1 MTCRIGILGT
11 GSYLPATILTNDELE
26 RILDTTAQKIMDLTG
41 IRERRIAT
49 QFAGPQGAWPTA
61 LYEDICKDENTS
73 TMGAV
78 AALRALEQAHISPL
92 QVRYILVATN
102 SQEQIYPSTAIKI
115 QRYIGA
121 EDAIAWDIQASCT
134 GFIFALIDAERHLFV
149 DKHLYGQD
157 HYALVIGSDTM
168 SRTVSRL
175 DRATAIMFA
184 DGAGAV
190 LLGTQAPGC
199 IRSSWLR
206 TQYDSMIQL
215 DTEFKRGH
223 DFDPEERIPKS
234 YIYQEGKPVFRRAP
248 EVMYE
253 ALMEALKRAN
263 LKVSA
268 LDYLITHQANQ
279 RMVRRVADMVGIDI
293 TKVHM
298 SGERY
303 GNTSAATHPVA
314 LDELSGTGKIRRGHL
329 VGLTSFGAGLTW
341 GACIVEW

>member
-11 GSYLPATILTNDELE
+11 GSYLPATVLTNDELE
-26 RILDTTAQKIMDLTG
+26 RILDTTAQKILDLTG

-49 QFAGPQGAWPTA
+49 QYRGPQAEWPTV
-61 LYEDICKDENTS
+61 LFEDLCKDENTS

-78 AALRALEQAHISPL
+78 AALRALEQSHISPQ

-115 QRYIGA
+115 QHYIGA
-121 EDAIAWDIQASCT
+121 ENAIAWDIQASCT
-134 GFIFALIDAERHLFV
+134 GFIFALIDAERQLFA
-149 DKHLYGQD
+149 DHHLYSQD

-168 SRTVSRL
+168 SRTISRL

-190 LLGTQAPGC
+190 LVGTQARGC

-206 TQYDSMIQL
+206 TQYHSMIQL

-223 DFDPEERIPKS
+223 DFDANERIPKS
-234 YIYQEGKPVFRRAP
+234 FIYQEGKPVFRRAP
-248 EVMYE
+248 EVMHE
-253 ALMEALKRAN
+253 ALMEALKRAA
-263 LKVSA
+263 LSVGD

-279 RMVRRVADMVGIDI
+279 RMVRRVAEMTQIDLA
-293 TKVHM
+293 KVHM

-314 LDELSGTGKIRRGHL
+314 LDELNRAENIHPGNLI
-329 VGLTSFGAGLTW
+329 GLTSFGAGLTW
-341 GACIVEW
+341 GACILEW

>member
-11 GSYLPATILTNDELE
+11 GSYLPATVLTNDELE
-26 RILDTTAQKIMDLTG
+26 RILDTTAQKILDLTG

-49 QFAGPQGAWPTA
+49 QYRGPQAEWPTV
-61 LYEDICKDENTS
+61 LFEDLCKDENTS

-78 AALRALEQAHISPL
+78 AALRALEQSHISPQ

-115 QRYIGA
+115 QHYIGA
-121 EDAIAWDIQASCT
+121 ENAIAWDIQASCT
-134 GFIFALIDAERHLFV
+134 GFIFALIDAERQLFA
-149 DKHLYGQD
+149 DHHLYSQD

-168 SRTVSRL
+168 SRTISRL

-190 LLGTQAPGC
+190 LVGTQARGC

-206 TQYDSMIQL
+206 TQYHSMIQL

-223 DFDPEERIPKS
+223 DFDANERIPKS
-234 YIYQEGKPVFRRAP
+234 FIYQEGKPVFRRAP
-248 EVMYE
+248 EVMHE
-253 ALMEALKRAN
+253 ALMEALKRAA
-263 LKVSA
+263 LSVGD

-279 RMVRRVADMVGIDI
+279 RMVRRVAEMTQIDLA
-293 TKVHM
+293 KVHM

-314 LDELSGTGKIRRGHL
+314 LDELNRTEKIHPSNL
-329 VGLTSFGAGLTW
+329 IGLTSFGAGLTW
-341 GACIVEW
+341 GACILEW

>member
-1 MTCRIGILGT
+1 MTCRIGILST
-11 GSYLPATILTNDELE
+11 GSYLPATVLTNDALE
-26 RILDTTAQKIMDLTG
+26 QILDTTAQKIFDLTG

-49 QFAGPQGAWPTA
+49 QYSGPQGEWPTF
-61 LYEDICKDENTS
+61 LYEDLCKDETTS

-78 AALRALEQAHISPL
+78 AALGALQQANVSPL

-115 QRYIGA
+115 QHYIGA
-121 EDAIAWDIQASCT
+121 DNAIAWDIQASCT

-149 DKHLYGQD
+149 DHHLHRQD

-168 SRTVSRL
+168 SRTISRL

-190 LLGTQAPGC
+190 LLGTQARGC

-206 TQYDSMIQL
+206 TAYHSMIQL

-223 DFDPEERIPKS
+223 DSHPDERIPKS
-234 YIYQEGKPVFRRAP
+234 FIYQEGKPVFRRAP
-248 EVMYE
+248 EVMHE
-253 ALMEALKRAN
+253 ALMEALQRATLSVQDLN
-263 LKVSA
+263 
-268 LDYLITHQANQ
+268 YLITHQANQ
-279 RMVRRVADMVGIDI
+279 RMVRRVAEMSGIDLAR
-293 TKVHM
+293 VHM

-314 LDELSGTGKIRRGHL
+314 LDELHRAEKIRPGNL
-329 VGLTSFGAGLTW
+329 IGLTSFGAGLTW
-341 GACIVEW
+341 GACILEW